1 MDDRKL
7 EELLSNL
14 TAPEPSKDAQDQAL
28 QRAMAAFD
36 EKISKT
42 AQGKTNAPRLTGISN
57 ILSHIRSKIMK
68 KRFIVSGTVGAV
80 ATCAIVAVLGTS
92 FYHQQVAD
100 IIGPEREHQAQPTE
114 GNADLTKA
122 SMNVVQAAPGFCLF
136 GCKKDKP
143 PKDAGALKLGNSS
156 TLFATGGDQVKV
168 TRGTVDNVD
177 ADMRERLTR
186 ANEAEYQNPRSFIPL
201 AIESAKGDIAIPS
214 PQDVGVDPLAQWR
227 QAGQERARLEMGRK
241 PADKKSSPE
250 GVAVGGAAMLADT
263 AQNVVQSAPRAKE
276 EAKSRRD
283 SMMQERAAP
292 TAPAASVPGVAFMP
306 AEVDMIAPM
315 PAPDDRI
322 VHQYQEQGRDQFQAF
337 EENSIKNVKADP
349 VSTFSIDVDTA
360 SYSFVRR
367 ALNNG
372 VLPQKNAIRIEEMIN
387 YFDYDYA
394 VPEQGGHPFQP
405 TVAVYDSPWRSGNKL
420 IHIGVKGYQ
429 VQEKP
434 KSNLVFLID
443 TSGSMYSADKLP
455 LLISSFKMLL
465 DTLSPDDTIGIVTYA
480 GSSGVAL
487 QPTKVS
493 DKHKILA
500 VLDGLRSSGSTA
512 GAEGIRQAYQLAE
525 QSFVKEGNNR
535 IILATDGDFNV
546 GISNRDELKGFVERK
561 RKSGIF
567 LSILGFGQGN
577 YNDHLMQALAQNGNG
592 TAAYIDTLNEARKVL
607 VDEGSS
613 MLFTIAKDVKLQVEF
628 NPQTVQ
634 EYRLVG
640 YETRA
645 LNREDFNND
654 KVDAGDIGAGHTVTA
669 IYEITPVGATPIVD
683 DLRYQKPAPKVIDGH
698 PVVAPAQDDAAEAA
712 SGDEYAFLKIRYKK
726 PDSDTSTL
734 MTRAITKADE
744 KDFDA
749 LSDDIRFASAVASFA
764 QMLKG
769 SKFVAADYDT
779 VIEVANQARGKDE
792 FGYRTEFVNL
802 VRLAKT
808 AAGLQ
813 PLR

>member
-7 EELLSNL
+7 QELLSNL

-28 QRAMAAFD
+28 ERAMAAFD
-36 EKISKT
+36 QKMSQT
-42 AQGKTNAPRLTGISN
+42 AQGSAAADRPTGIRN
-57 ILSHIRSKIMK
+57 MLSHIGRKFMK

-80 ATCAIVAVLGTS
+80 ATCGIVAVLGTS
-92 FYHQQVAD
+92 FYHQQIAD
-100 IIGPEREHQAQPTE
+100 ILGPQQKQVELTGMKLTVESATPATDLREAGP
-114 GNADLTKA
+114 
-122 SMNVVQAAPGFCLF
+122 NVVLTQRNESGAEETV
-136 GCKKDKP
+136 
-143 PKDAGALKLGNSS
+143 GALKLRAASDVFN
-156 TLFATGGDQVKV
+156 GGGAAPKKEMAPKAAPAV
-168 TRGTVDNVD
+168 
-177 ADMRERLTR
+177 
-186 ANEAEYQNPRSFIPL
+186 
-201 AIESAKGDIAIPS
+201 KGDALDLWRS
-214 PQDVGVDPLAQWR
+214 AAQR
-227 QAGQERARLEMGRK
+227 RSDAAPAGTA
-241 PADKKSSPE
+241 E
-250 GVAVGGAAMLADT
+250 GVAR
-263 AQNVVQSAPRAKE
+263 Q
-276 EAKSRRD
+276 RRLV
-283 SMMQERAAP
+283 AP
-292 TAPAASVPGVAFMP
+292 TAPLAMP
-306 AEVDMIAPM
+306 AEADMMLIAP
-315 PAPDDRI
+315 APPVDDVI

-337 EENSIKNVKADP
+337 EENSVRSVKAEP

-394 VPEQGGHPFQP
+394 VPEPGGHPFQP

-420 IHIGVKGYQ
+420 IHIGIKGYE

-443 TSGSMYSADKLP
+443 TSGSMNTPDRMP
-455 LLISSFKMLL
+455 LLLNSFRMLL

-480 GSSGVAL
+480 GNSGVAL
-487 QPTKVS
+487 EPTKVA
-493 DKHKILA
+493 DKQKILA
-500 VLDGLRSSGSTA
+500 VLDHLQASGSTA
-512 GAEGIRQAYQLAE
+512 GGEGIRLAYQLAE
-525 QSFVKEGNNR
+525 QSFIKGGNNR

-546 GISNRDELKGFVERK
+546 GITNRDELKGFVERK
-561 RKSGIF
+561 RQTGVY
-567 LSILGFGQGN
+567 LSVLGFGMGN
-577 YNDHLMQALAQNGNG
+577 YNDHMMQALAQNGNG
-592 TAAYIDTLNEARKVL
+592 TAAYIDNLNEARKVM
-607 VDEGSS
+607 VDEASS

-654 KVDAGDIGAGHTVTA
+654 KVDAGDIGAGHAVTA
-669 IYEITPVGATPIVD
+669 IYEITPVGAAPLVD
-683 DLRYQKPAPKVIDGH
+683 DLRYQKPAPKVMADH
-698 PVVAPAQDDAAEAA
+698 PVLAPAQEAAEEAN
-712 SGDEYAFLKIRYKK
+712 GDEYAFLKIRYKK

-734 MTRAITKADE
+734 MTRPITKEDE

-749 LSDDIRFASAVASFA
+749 LSDDIRFANAVATFA
-764 QMLKG
+764 QILKG
-769 SKFVAADYDT
+769 SKFVAADYDA

-808 AAGLQ
+808 AAGLPRQ
-813 PLR
+813 R

>member
-1 MDDRKL
+1 M
-7 EELLSNL
+7 
-14 TAPEPSKDAQDQAL
+14 
-28 QRAMAAFD
+28 
-36 EKISKT
+36 
-42 AQGKTNAPRLTGISN
+42 
-57 ILSHIRSKIMK
+57 
-68 KRFIVSGTVGAV
+68 
-80 ATCAIVAVLGTS
+80 
-92 FYHQQVAD
+92 
-100 IIGPEREHQAQPTE
+100 PT
-114 GNADLTKA
+114 
-122 SMNVVQAAPGFCLF
+122 
-136 GCKKDKP
+136 
-143 PKDAGALKLGNSS
+143 
-156 TLFATGGDQVKV
+156 
-168 TRGTVDNVD
+168 
-177 ADMRERLTR
+177 
-186 ANEAEYQNPRSFIPL
+186 
-201 AIESAKGDIAIPS
+201 
-214 PQDVGVDPLAQWR
+214 
-227 QAGQERARLEMGRK
+227 
-241 PADKKSSPE
+241 
-250 GVAVGGAAMLADT
+250 
-263 AQNVVQSAPRAKE
+263 
-276 EAKSRRD
+276 
-283 SMMQERAAP
+283 
-292 TAPAASVPGVAFMP
+292 
-306 AEVDMIAPM
+306 
-315 PAPDDRI
+315 PDDRI

-337 EENSIKNVKADP
+337 EESSIKNVKAEP

-394 VPEQGGHPFQP
+394 VPEHGGHPFQP

-443 TSGSMYSADKLP
+443 TSGSMYSPDKLP

-493 DKHKILA
+493 DKHKILS

-546 GISNRDELKGFVERK
+546 GITNRDELKGFVERK

-567 LSILGFGQGN
+567 LSVLGFGQGN
-577 YNDHLMQALAQNGNG
+577 YNDHMMQALAQNGNG
-592 TAAYIDTLNEARKVL
+592 TAAYIDNLNEARKVL

-683 DLRYQKPAPKVIDGH
+683 DLRYQKPAPKVIGDH
-698 PVVAPAQDDAAEAA
+698 PVVAPAQDDAAEAMN
-712 SGDEYAFLKIRYKK
+712 SDEYAFLKIRYKK

-734 MTRAITKADE
+734 MTRPITKEDE

-749 LSDDIRFASAVASFA
+749 LSDDIRFANAVASFA

-769 SKFVAADYDT
+769 SKFVPVDYDT
-779 VIEVANQARGKDE
+779 VIETANRARGKDE
-792 FGYRTEFVNL
+792 FGYRTEFVSL

>member
-7 EELLSNL
+7 DALLSNL
-14 TAPEPSKDAQDQAL
+14 TAPEPSKDAQNQAL
-28 QRAMAAFD
+28 ERAMAAFD

-42 AQGKTNAPRLTGISN
+42 VQGNEAAKRPMGISN
-57 ILSHIRSKIMK
+57 ALNHIGRKLMQ
-68 KRFIVSGTVGAV
+68 KRFVFSGTTGAV
-80 ATCAIVAVLGTS
+80 ATCALVAVLGMPFFYQQISGILGDKVSEDGKARTNISGVASIRSDAPAQGQATQES
-92 FYHQQVAD
+92 FAGADADMVARIEGAKGEKSAKTGNSFIPVPIDAGSSNEIGAVQAPKQVAED
-100 IIGPEREHQAQPTE
+100 PLAAWRQPAPQRTA
-114 GNADLTKA
+114 ADK
-122 SMNVVQAAPGFCLF
+122 
-136 GCKKDKP
+136 
-143 PKDAGALKLGNSS
+143 KDAGTAAGAVMS
-156 TLFATGGDQVKV
+156 
-168 TRGTVDNVD
+168 
-177 ADMRERLTR
+177 
-186 ANEAEYQNPRSFIPL
+186 AE
-201 AIESAKGDIAIPS
+201 PS
-214 PQDVGVDPLAQWR
+214 VSN
-227 QAGQERARLEMGRK
+227 M
-241 PADKKSSPE
+241 
-250 GVAVGGAAMLADT
+250 AMP
-263 AQNVVQSAPRAKE
+263 APRAKE
-276 EAKSRRD
+276 EAKKMRADTNMRR
-283 SMMQERAAP
+283 ELVAP
-292 TAPAASVPGVAFMP
+292 TSPSAAVPGFVAPVP
-306 AEVDMIAPM
+306 AEAEMMIAPAQ
-315 PAPDDRI
+315 PPIADI
-322 VHQYQEQGRDQFQAF
+322 VQPQYQDVGRDQFRAF
-337 EENSIKNVKADP
+337 EENSIKNVAAEP
-349 VSTFSIDVDTA
+349 VSTFSIDVDTS

-372 VLPQKNAIRIEEMIN
+372 YLPQKNAIRIEEMIN

-420 IHIGVKGYQ
+420 VHIGVKGYQ

-443 TSGSMYSADKLP
+443 TSGSMHSSDKLP
-455 LLISSFKMLL
+455 LLVNSFKMLL

-487 QPTKVS
+487 QPTKVA
-493 DKHKILA
+493 DKYKIMA
-500 VLDGLRSSGSTA
+500 ALDSLQSGGSTA

-525 QSFVKEGNNR
+525 QNFAKDGNNR

-546 GISNRDELKGFVERK
+546 GITNQDELKGFVERK
-561 RKSGIF
+561 RKAGVF
-567 LSILGFGQGN
+567 LSVLGFGQGN
-577 YNDHLMQALAQNGNG
+577 YNDSLMQTLAQNGNG
-592 TAAYIDTLNEARKVL
+592 NAAYIDSLNEARKVL

-669 IYEITPVGATPIVD
+669 IYEITPVGATPVVD
-683 DLRYQKPAPKVIDGH
+683 DLRYQKPAPKVIEDK
-698 PVVAPAQDDAAEAA
+698 APEAAESEKTA
-712 SGDEYAFLKIRYKK
+712 SDEYAFLKIRYKK

-744 KDFDA
+744 KPFAA
-749 LSDDIRFASAVASFA
+749 LSDDIRFANAVASFA
-764 QMLKG
+764 QILKG
-769 SKFVAADYDT
+769 SKFVDADYDT

-802 VRLAKT
+802 VRLAKN
-808 AAGLQ
+808 AAGLPQ
-813 PLR
+813 QR

>member
-36 EKISKT
+36 EKMSKT
-42 AQGKTNAPRLTGISN
+42 AQGNTQTQRLTGISN

-100 IIGPEREHQAQPTE
+100 ILGEQQKE
-114 GNADLTKA
+114 
-122 SMNVVQAAPGFCLF
+122 VQITG
-136 GCKKDKP
+136 
-143 PKDAGALKLGNSS
+143 LKLMNSATIGGGGS
-156 TLFATGGDQVKV
+156 SVRPRTSQTGGQQMGDSGVAGLKCCGGIVMSEQPS
-168 TRGTVDNVD
+168 GNVHID
-177 ADMRERLTR
+177 LSSSSAQRR
-186 ANEAEYQNPRSFIPL
+186 AAENQEGRSLNE
-201 AIESAKGDIAIPS
+201 K
-214 PQDVGVDPLAQWR
+214 
-227 QAGQERARLEMGRK
+227 
-241 PADKKSSPE
+241 ADKK
-250 GVAVGGAAMLADT
+250 AVGGADMLSNT
-263 AQNVVQSAPRAKE
+263 AQNVVHPAVRAKE

-283 SMMQERAAP
+283 SMVQERVAP
-292 TAPAASVPGVAFMP
+292 TAPAASMPGIAFMP

-315 PAPDDRI
+315 PMPDDRI

-337 EENSIKNVKADP
+337 EENSIKNVKAEP

-394 VPEQGGHPFQP
+394 VPEPGGHPFQP

-443 TSGSMYSADKLP
+443 TSGSMNTPDRLP
-455 LLISSFKMLL
+455 LLVNSFKMLL

-480 GSSGVAL
+480 GNSGIAL
-487 QPTKVS
+487 EPTKVA
-493 DKHKILA
+493 DKQKILT
-500 VLDGLRSSGSTA
+500 VLDRLQSGGSTA
-512 GAEGIRQAYQLAE
+512 GAEGIRLAYQLAE
-525 QSFVKEGNNR
+525 QSFVKGGNNR

-546 GISNRDELKGFVERK
+546 GIRNRDELKGFVERK
-561 RKSGIF
+561 RKTGIF
-567 LSILGFGQGN
+567 LSVLGYGMGN
-577 YNDHLMQALAQNGNG
+577 YNDHMMQALAQNGNG
-592 TAAYIDTLNEARKVL
+592 TAAYIDNLNEARKVL

-613 MLFTIAKDVKLQVEF
+613 LLFTIAKDVKLQVEF

-683 DLRYQKPAPKVIDGH
+683 DLRYQKPAPKVIGDH
-698 PVVAPAQDDAAEAA
+698 PVVAPAQDDAAEAMNA
-712 SGDEYAFLKIRYKK
+712 DEYAFLKIRYKK

-749 LSDDIRFASAVASFA
+749 LSDDIRFAHAVASFA

-779 VIEVANQARGKDE
+779 VIEIANQARGKDE

>member
-14 TAPEPSKDAQDQAL
+14 TAPEPSKDAQNQAL

-36 EKISKT
+36 EKMSKT
-42 AQGKTNAPRLTGISN
+42 AQGNTQTQRLTGISN
-57 ILSHIRSKIMK
+57 ILSQVRSKIMQ
-68 KRFIVSGTVGAV
+68 KRYIVSGTVGAV
-80 ATCAIVAVLGTS
+80 ATCALVAVLGTS
-92 FYHQQVAD
+92 FFHQQVAG
-100 IIGPEREHQAQPTE
+100 IIGTEEERVDVSNMKLYNYGSGWVEAPKKEHSRLE
-114 GNADLTKA
+114 
-122 SMNVVQAAPGFCLF
+122 
-136 GCKKDKP
+136 
-143 PKDAGALKLGNSS
+143 NSS
-156 TLFATGGDQVKV
+156 PHFSG
-168 TRGTVDNVD
+168 GTVDNID
-177 ADMRERLTR
+177 MDMRSRLTEQ
-186 ANEAEYQNPRSFIPL
+186 NERELQKSAAGGQSFIPVP
-201 AIESAKGDIAIPS
+201 IESAKGDINIPQQ
-214 PQDVGVDPLAQWR
+214 PRQGVEDPLVQWR
-227 QAGQERARLEMGRK
+227 QSARDRAKLDMGAASEGAPQRATGNK
-241 PADKKSSPE
+241 VDDEFTAFKDKALKKASPE
-250 GVAVGGAAMLADT
+250 GMAVGASEPSLNM
-263 AQNVVQSAPRAKE
+263 AQPVPMAKE
-276 EAKSRRD
+276 EVKARRD
-283 SMMQERAAP
+283 SLMQERVAP
-292 TAPAASVPGVAFMP
+292 TTPAASVPGVASMP

-315 PAPDDRI
+315 PVPDDRI

-337 EENSIKNVKADP
+337 EESSIKNVKAEP
-349 VSTFSIDVDTA
+349 VSTFSIDVDTS

-367 ALNNG
+367 ALNSG

-443 TSGSMYSADKLP
+443 TSGSMHSPDKLP
-455 LLISSFKMLL
+455 LLVSSFKLLL

-487 QPTKVS
+487 EPTKVS
-493 DKHKILA
+493 DKHKILS

-546 GISNRDELKGFVERK
+546 GITNRDELKGFVERK

-567 LSILGFGQGN
+567 LSVLGFGQGN
-577 YNDHLMQALAQNGNG
+577 YNDHMMQALAQNGNG

-607 VDEGSS
+607 VDEASS

-683 DLRYQKPAPKVIDGH
+683 DLRYQKPAPKVIADH
-698 PVVAPAQDDAAEAA
+698 PVVAPAQEEAASEAEAA
-712 SGDEYAFLKIRYKK
+712 NGDEYAFLKIRYKK

-734 MTRAITKADE
+734 MTRPITKADE

-749 LSDDIRFASAVASFA
+749 LGDDIRFANAVASFA

-769 SKFVAADYDT
+769 SKFVPADYDT
-779 VIEVANQARGKDE
+779 VIETANRARGKDE